1 MPLKVNAF
9 KYPMEKLAFDF
20 KLVSNSSSHKYE
32 ISFPLY
38 ISLFFFHYF
47 SNVLFRYLFGMID
60 VATNRLWIKAMTNRT
75 AQAVLDYV
83 RTEVYKKEE
92 ALVKELQNENIQ
104 LRAHTDN
111 GKEFVAAIISMVFFS
126 FFFFLFFTFFFCP
139 CFSSFSKTSFLKRII

>member
-1 MPLKVNAF
+1 
-9 KYPMEKLAFDF
+9 
-20 KLVSNSSSHKYE
+20 
-32 ISFPLY
+32 
-38 ISLFFFHYF
+38 
-47 SNVLFRYLFGMID
+47 
-60 VATNRLWIKAMTNRT
+60 MTNRT

-126 FFFFLFFTFFFCP
+126 FFFSCFSLFFFVPVFPHLVRPVF
-139 CFSSFSKTSFLKRII
+139 